1 MRPAAHTRPCH
12 AIAQG
17 PGEVL
22 LRVDVAGLCHSDL
35 HILDGMFMR
44 EAAAKKAGR
53 AMEPLAL
60 SHEIGGTVISL
71 GVGVDSLTV
80 GKQYVLYPWLGCGS
94 CIQCSDPSSD
104 EIFCMGR
111 TRNYGVSNNGGFASH
126 LIVPDP
132 KYLVDPGDCELP
144 LAATYTCSG
153 LTAFSAV
160 RKASLAMQGTTSS
173 PTTAGRFLLII
184 GAGGLGLHGIGWA
197 KILTDVTVVVAE
209 PDTTKHAAAKD
220 AGADVVIDTSG
231 DDALDLLREATGGG
245 PHAVIDFVG
254 MPATSGLGRDALR
267 KGGTQVQVGLFGG
280 PMQLDVGSFAT
291 AHKHLMGNFVGSL
304 DEFNELMEYVR
315 SGEKKD
321 IPCETR
327 PIEAANEAIADLRA
341 GTIVGRC
348 VLTHAP
354 REPSL

>member
-1 MRPAAHTRPCH
+1 MA
-12 AIAQG
+12 
-17 PGEVL
+17 
-22 LRVDVAGLCHSDL
+22 
-35 HILDGMFMR
+35 
-44 EAAAKKAGR
+44 
-53 AMEPLAL
+53 
-60 SHEIGGTVISL
+60 
-71 GVGVDSLTV
+71 
-80 GKQYVLYPWLGCGS
+80 
-94 CIQCSDPSSD
+94 
-104 EIFCMGR
+104 
-111 TRNYGVSNNGGFASH
+111 
-126 LIVPDP
+126 
-132 KYLVDPGDCELP
+132 

-160 RKASLAMQGTTSS
+160 RKASLAMQGATSS
-173 PTTAGRFLLII
+173 PTGAGRFLLII

-197 KILTDVTVVVAE
+197 KILTEAQVVVAE
-209 PDTTKHAAAKD
+209 RDTTKHAVAKE
-220 AGADVVIDTSG
+220 AGADIVIDTSG
-231 DDALDLLREATGGG
+231 DDALDLLRAATGGG

-280 PMQLDVGSFAT
+280 PMELDVGSFAT
-291 AHKHLMGNFVGSL
+291 AHKHLMGNFVVRFARLRCTHPSAASPSSTWRVLMDYASAGQGSL
-304 DEFNELMEYVR
+304 DEFNELMKYVR

-321 IPCETR
+321 IPVETR